1 MAANN
6 PSTGYTV
13 LHLNNPLLSDLPV
26 ASSFSLSATLLRR
39 TSFYSE
45 SFFCLSCF
53 LQIVSQKWKHWFK
66 YWLAFYVSS
75 CILLD
80 CSPKGWPWSFSRQQS
95 VRVFWGQFPTLTGFL
110 FFPQSLIKRMAQSV
124 VEVMEDAKGKV
135 QENLLANGGRFL
147 KCVYDGAFPAHSG
160 PSVASDVSTQ

>member
-6 PSTGYTV
+6 PSAGYTV

-26 ASSFSLSATLLRR
+26 APSVSLSATLLRR

-53 LQIVSQKWKHWFK
+53 LKIVSQKWKHWFK

-75 CILLD
+75 CILLG
-80 CSPKGWPWSFSRQQS
+80 CSPKGWLWSFSCQQS
-95 VRVFWGQFPTLTGFL
+95 VRVCWGQFPALTGFL

-147 KCVYDGAFPAHSG
+147 KYVYDGAFPAHSG
-160 PSVASDVSTQ
+160 PSVASDVTTQ